1 MSGGMFDSFALIEVL
16 DRVIHDNANDQ
27 LLDFYDFDRRR
38 IFIEHAAPR
47 ASDNLRIMYYMKPDQ
62 AKDEWTEW
70 ARKVGNDP
78 ALMRE
83 AFSFT
88 AAMESKF

>member
-16 DRVIHDNANDQ
+16 DRVIRDNANDH
-27 LLDFYDFDRRR
+27 LLDFYDFDRKS
-38 IFIEHAAPR
+38 ILIEHAGSR
-47 ASDNLRIMYYMKPDQ
+47 ASDNLRIMYYMKPGQ
-62 AKDEWTEW
+62 AKDEWIER